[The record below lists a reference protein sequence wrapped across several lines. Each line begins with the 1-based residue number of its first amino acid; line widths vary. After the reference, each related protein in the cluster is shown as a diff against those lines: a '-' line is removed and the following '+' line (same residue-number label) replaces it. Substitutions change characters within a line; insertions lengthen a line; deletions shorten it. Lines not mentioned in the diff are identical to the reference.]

1 MTVPVPPDDPKSA
14 EEEPA
19 GTDPWAP
26 PNPGG
31 AGEAPGQDKAT
42 VPVPAEGPTPAAAP
56 APAEGAA
63 RVFAAPGGFA
73 APPGGQPGAPYWPA
87 YPVAPPQPRN
97 GLGIAAMVLG
107 IVGTV
112 LSLAVILFWMSWL
125 PALLALIF
133 GFIGLGYARRGVA
146 TNRGMALAGV
156 ILGITG
162 LVVSIGAGVFVVARV
177 HTVNEERRAE
187 ADAAR
192 ARAEEEQRAA
202 DERVAKAKE
211 RLEAARKKAEA
222 ERQAAAADER
232 ARRLSFGQSYTY
244 GDGLKVTMAAPEP
257 YVPSRTVFETPK
269 DATVIQVKITVVNT
283 GSKEVSL
290 YGSGLPFVHD
300 AKGGLV
306 TSLIDGSD
314 RMKIL
319 QGSLA
324 PGQEATGVSAYA
336 LPGGAADTFSVEF
349 NYGNGLE
356 RKNVIWTGAP
366 S

>member
-1 MTVPVPPDDPKSA
+1 MTAPVPPDSPKST
-14 EEEPA
+14 EEAPA

-26 PNPGG
+26 PNPG
-31 AGEAPGQDKAT
+31 AGEAPGQGEAT
-42 VPVPAEGPTPAAAP
+42 VPAPAAAP
-56 APAEGAA
+56 GEEAA
-63 RVFAAPGGFA
+63 VFA
-73 APPGGQPGAPYWPA
+73 APPGGHPGGHPGAPYWPP
-87 YPVAPPQPRN
+87 YPVPPYPVGAPQPRN

-107 IVGTV
+107 IVGTA
-112 LSLAVILFWMSWL
+112 LSLAVILFWLSWL
-125 PALLALIF
+125 PALLALVF

-156 ILGITG
+156 VLGITG

-192 ARAEEEQRAA
+192 ARADAEQRAA
-202 DERVAKAKE
+202 DERLAKAKE

-222 ERQAAAADER
+222 DRRAAAADER

-257 YVPSRTVFETPK
+257 YVPSRTVFEPPK
-269 DATVIQVKITVVNT
+269 DATIVQVKITVVNT

-290 YGSGLPFVHD
+290 HGSGLPFVHD

-306 TSLIDGSD
+306 TTLIDGSD

-319 QGSLA
+319 GGSLA
-324 PGQEATGVSAYA
+324 PGQDATGVSAYA
-336 LPGGAADTFSVEF
+336 LPNGAADTFSVEF
-349 NYGNGLE
+349 DYGSGLE